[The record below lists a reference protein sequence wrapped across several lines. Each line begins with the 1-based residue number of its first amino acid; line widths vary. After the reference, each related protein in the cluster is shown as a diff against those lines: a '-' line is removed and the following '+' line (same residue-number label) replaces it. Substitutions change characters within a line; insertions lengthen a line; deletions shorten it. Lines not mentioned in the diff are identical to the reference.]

1 VLRFV
6 KMHGLGNDF
15 IVVDGINKAIPPP
28 ETWPALARRL
38 TDRHFGI
45 GADGLV
51 FLLPGHGAAAVQMR
65 MLNPDGSEAEMCGN
79 AIRCVAKYAFEHLGL
94 GQETLTVATLA
105 GLKELRL
112 RVVAGKVRSV
122 TVNMG
127 EPILEAGA
135 IPVHAPI
142 SPVINWPLEVEGV
155 EFRVTCVS
163 MGNPHCVSFV
173 PDLEAVDLA
182 RWGPAIEGHPA
193 FPRRVN
199 VEFVQV
205 LAPDRL
211 RVKVWERGAGATLA
225 CGTGACAAA
234 VAGVLTQASQGQVR
248 VELPGGE
255 LSITWKGPG
264 EPVWMEGPAVEVFR
278 GELDAGELVGMVWPE
293 A

>member
-1 VLRFV
+1 MLRFV

-15 IVVDGINKAIPPP
+15 VVVEGFSQVIPPP
-28 ETWPALARRL
+28 ETWQSLARRL

-51 FLLPGHGAAAVQMR
+51 FLLPSRGEVAVVEMR
-65 MLNPDGSEAEMCGN
+65 MFNPDGSEAEMCGN
-79 AIRCVAKYAFEHLGL
+79 AIRCAAKYAYEHLGL
-94 GQETLTVATLA
+94 GGDTLAIATLA
-105 GLKELRL
+105 GVKEVRI
-112 RVVAGKVRSV
+112 RAEAGKVATV

-127 EPILEAGA
+127 PPALEASA
-135 IPVHAPI
+135 VPVLAPF
-142 SPVINWPLEVEGV
+142 SPAVNWPLTVEGV
-155 EFRVTCVS
+155 EFVVTCLS

-173 PDLEAVDLA
+173 PSLEEVDLL

-205 LAPDRL
+205 LSPERL

-234 VAGVLTQASQGQVR
+234 VAGVLTRVSRNRVR

-255 LSITWKGPG
+255 LAVTWEGPG
-264 EPVWMEGPAVEVFR
+264 EPVWMEGPAAEVFR
-278 GELDAGELVGMVWPE
+278 GEVGNEVVG
-293 A
+293 